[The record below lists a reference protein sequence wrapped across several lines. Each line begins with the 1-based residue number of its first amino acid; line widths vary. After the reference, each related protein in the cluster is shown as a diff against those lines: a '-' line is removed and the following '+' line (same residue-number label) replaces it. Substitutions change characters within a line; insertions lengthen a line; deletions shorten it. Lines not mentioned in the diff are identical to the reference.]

1 VIRRLRHLA
10 LDVSPLRDSRQFRWL
25 FTGQLIS
32 LIGRQITVVA
42 VPYQVYVLTHSS
54 LRVGLLGVVQ
64 LVPFIMFSLVAG
76 TIADQVDRRRLLLIT
91 QALLALTSL
100 LFVLGALEGHPSLW
114 YLYAV
119 AAAAAGISAVDQPTR
134 TATMPNLVSGAQL
147 ASAVSLNFALFQLG
161 IIAGP
166 AVGGLVIAHVGL
178 PVAYSIDVLTF
189 GAALWAVFLL
199 SPQLPIG
206 RQPESPLKAVLAGF
220 AFLRRTPV
228 ITSGY
233 ALDLTAMI
241 LSMPRA
247 LFPALALSVYHV
259 GPSGLGLLYS
269 APGVG
274 GVVGSML
281 SGFVRHLRHPGRT
294 VIYAVAGW
302 GLAITLFGLA
312 TASIWLAVVFL
323 SLAGAADAISA
334 IARNTI
340 MQTLAPDR
348 LRGRLSAVY
357 SMVVV
362 SGPYLGDTRAG
373 AVASAFSPQ
382 IADVAGGLMSL
393 AGCLAIGLAFPQI
406 WRFDAKR
413 AAVERPPEP
422 GS

>member
-1 VIRRLRHLA
+1 
-10 LDVSPLRDSRQFRWL
+10 
-25 FTGQLIS
+25 
-32 LIGRQITVVA
+32 VVA

-64 LVPFIMFSLVAG
+64 LVPFIVFSLVAG

-91 QALLALTSL
+91 QALLALTSFL
-100 LFVLGALEGHPSLW
+100 LVLGALEGHPPLW

-206 RQPESPLKAVLAGF
+206 RQPESPLTAVLAGF

-281 SGFVRHLRHPGRT
+281 SGFVRHLRHHRAHGN
-294 VIYAVAGW
+294 
-302 GLAITLFGLA
+302 LC
-312 TASIWLAVVFL
+312 
-323 SLAGAADAISA
+323 
-334 IARNTI
+334 
-340 MQTLAPDR
+340 
-348 LRGRLSAVY
+348 RGRLGPRDHALRAGHRLNLARGLLSVARRGRRCDQRHRPKHHHADAGARPP
-357 SMVVV
+357 
-362 SGPYLGDTRAG
+362 SGP
-373 AVASAFSPQ
+373 AV
-382 IADVAGGLMSL
+382 GGLLDGRGQRPIPGGYQGGCGRECLL
-393 AGCLAIGLAFPQI
+393 AAIRRRRRRPYEPRRLSRHPAGLPADLAIRCQTGGRGRARRTGFLASSHRAFTISSGSACMMEAWQI
-406 WRFDAKR
+406 LRMPLA
-413 AAVERPPEP
+413 P
-422 GS
+422 